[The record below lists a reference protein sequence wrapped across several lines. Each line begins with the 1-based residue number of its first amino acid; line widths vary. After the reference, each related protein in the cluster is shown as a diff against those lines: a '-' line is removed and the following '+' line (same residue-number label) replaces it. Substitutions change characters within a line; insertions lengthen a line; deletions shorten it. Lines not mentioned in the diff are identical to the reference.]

1 VSVPRKL
8 HPIMGVGVSA
18 APSYL
23 ACSFNLLLFPPA
35 LPFLFNQFD
44 DLPKL
49 HCYVNINKELQFIFF
64 LE

>member
-44 DLPKL
+44 DLPNL
-49 HCYVNINKELQFIFF
+49 HC
-64 LE
+64 